1 MDIFLQVDQTH
12 GTEWKKRKSKK
23 REDVYK
29 LTMFHSK
36 LTGKSKPKV
45 PE

>member
-12 GTEWKKRKSKK
+12 GTGWKKRKSEK

-29 LTMFHSK
+29 LIMFHLK
-36 LTGKSKPKV
+36 LTGKSKAKV
-45 PE
+45 LE